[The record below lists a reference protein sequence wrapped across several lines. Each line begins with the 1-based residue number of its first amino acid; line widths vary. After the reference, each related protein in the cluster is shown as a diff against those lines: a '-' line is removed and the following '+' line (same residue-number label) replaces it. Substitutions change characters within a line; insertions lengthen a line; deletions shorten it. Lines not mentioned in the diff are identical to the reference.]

1 MEKGTF
7 SARLLELTHA
17 LARRKRTATKTVA
30 IALSAVLVAPG
41 LIVGAAGSVEAK
53 TVKVAQRQREAPA
66 PQPPPT
72 AAPAGEAGVYQ
83 PQPSSGKGFEPINV
97 SAAEEQQALN
107 PSADTPAEI
116 RAINPPAA
124 RPESFEDRGNR
135 AGGGDEFTLT
145 PAEESPAA
153 PVASTQGS
161 SPAPMKTFQGETLS
175 SGSIP
180 PDTMGAVGPNHVVSV
195 SNNQMNIRTRTGV
208 LLVRMTL
215 NAFWAGV
222 TLEGGSTT
230 PSTFDPKIVY
240 DRFND
245 RFFFIASA
253 NSFSLSSS
261 VLLATTQ
268 TGDPTGTWNRY
279 VFDADPNAT
288 ATGGRWVDYPTLGH
302 TSQWIV
308 VNYNTFLYACNPTCA
323 NAGYYGQY
331 VYVIPKSS
339 AYANTPTVTANLFE
353 ESAANC
359 TAPFEG
365 KLGCG
370 FTMAPSV
377 NEDNTTTV
385 NYLVEDW
392 DSVFGQLRVSKITG
406 PANAP
411 VLTVG
416 TQFPQSTENWRFNAA
431 RIGTTGGYLP
441 QRSQISYAPDT
452 ATRIMGN
459 DSRINNAVL
468 RNGSLWASHHV
479 MIGAAPNPPGT
490 PYGTANPDIR
500 TAAQW
505 WQIDPTIEAQPD
517 TTTGLGTPPVQRGR
531 IFDPTADNCN
541 SGNSASV
548 STARAGCTQQGQ
560 FFAYVAIAVNK
571 DNDAFIGFSQF
582 SPLTYPSAAYAMRR
596 AADPANTMRDVV
608 VYRSGASNYNLGA
621 GTAGTTARQNRWGDY
636 SSSEV
641 DPINDTDFW
650 TVQEY
655 SDTRSNF
662 GLGAIAA
669 PWATWWARVSPTS
682 VQPTTSG
689 NLIISEFR
697 PRGPGGIQDEFVEL
711 YNPSATTPF
720 RVQSADN
727 SEGWALA
734 SNNGVT
740 TTPLAVIPQGVVVPP
755 RGHYLIANSPVQNS
769 FGAETLYYSL
779 RAYPGSESRTATADT
794 GYSTSNTATVDAI
807 PDNTGIAIFRS
818 SVAAALIAA
827 NQADAAGFAGVGNTL
842 FREGAG
848 IPAITPGAVTGQ
860 ITFVRNQTS
869 GTHQDTNA
877 NEADFQILNTN
888 APTESLGVAALLG
901 APGPENVDAPRL
913 NNNVAVDR
921 LDKSVGLSS
930 SPNRV
935 RDMTPVTNGP
945 SGTLSMRRNVYN
957 NTSQTVTRVRFRIR
971 QTSTFPAPAGAA
983 DLRALS
989 SGSVAVSVNDPWL
1002 CGGAPPCNVVVQGTT
1017 IEEPPTQPNGGGW
1030 NTTLTVPLP
1039 TALAPGDSVNVQF
1052 VFGVVSGGTFSIVI
1066 NTEALP

>member
-7 SARLLELTHA
+7 SARVLELTHA

-30 IALSAVLVAPG
+30 IVLSSVLVAPG
-41 LIVGAAGSVEAK
+41 LLAVAAGSVEAK
-53 TVKVAQRQREAPA
+53 TVKVAQRQREMPA
-66 PQPPPT
+66 PQPPPDAST
-72 AAPAGEAGVYQ
+72 TGDAGVYQ
-83 PQPSSGKGFEPINV
+83 PQPTSGKGASPINV

-107 PSADTPAEI
+107 PSSDTPAEI
-116 RAINPPAA
+116 RAINPPAS
-124 RPESFEDRGNR
+124 RPESFEDRGR
-135 AGGGDEFTLT
+135 SAGGGDEVTLT

-153 PVASTQGS
+153 PVASAQGS
-161 SPAPMKTFQGETLS
+161 SPAPIKTFQGETLS

-208 LLVRMTL
+208 LLTRLTL

-222 TLEGGSTT
+222 TLEGGITT
-230 PSTFDPKIVY
+230 PSTFDPKIFY

-245 RFFFIASA
+245 RWFFFTSA
-253 NSFSLSSS
+253 NSVSPASS
-261 VLLATTQ
+261 VLFATTQ

-279 VFDADPNAT
+279 VFDTDPAAT
-288 ATGGRWVDYPTLGH
+288 ATSGRWADYPTVGH
-302 TSQWIV
+302 NSQWIV
-308 VNYNTFLYACNPTCA
+308 ANYNVFNYAGTPAATT
-323 NAGYYGQY
+323 GYYGPY
-331 VYVIPKSS
+331 IYVIPKSV
-339 AYANTPTVTANLFE
+339 AYANTATVTSSLFQT
-353 ESAANC
+353 SASTC
-359 TAPFEG
+359 VAPFESQ
-365 KLGCG
+365 LGCG
-370 FTMAPSV
+370 FTMAPTV

-406 PANAP
+406 PTNAP

-416 TQFPQSTENWRFNAA
+416 TQFPQSPENWRFNAA

-452 ATRIMGN
+452 TGRIMGN

-479 MIGAAPNPPGT
+479 MIGAAPTPPGT
-490 PYGTANPDIR
+490 AYGAANPDIK

-505 WQIDPTIEAQPD
+505 WQIDPTVEAQPD
-517 TTTGLGTPPVQRGR
+517 AITGLGTPPTQRGR
-531 IFDPTADNCN
+531 IVDPTADNCHN
-541 SGNSASV
+541 GTSG
-548 STARAGCTQQGQ
+548 ARAGCTMRGQ
-560 FFAYVAIAVNK
+560 FFAYAAISVNQN
-571 DNDAFIGFSQF
+571 NDAFVGFSQF
-582 SPLTYPSAAYAMRR
+582 SSLTYPSAAYSVRL

-608 VYRSGASNYNLGA
+608 VYRSGAANYNLGA

-636 SSSEV
+636 SSAET

-655 SDTRSNF
+655 SDTRTNF

-682 VQPTTSG
+682 VQPTTTG

-711 YNPSATTPF
+711 YNPSTTTPF
-720 RVQSADN
+720 RVKSADN

-734 SNNGVT
+734 TNNGTT
-740 TTPLAVIPQGVVVPP
+740 TTPLAVVPEGVVVPP
-755 RGHYLIANSPVQNS
+755 RGHYLIANSPVQTS

-779 RAYPGSESRTATADT
+779 RSHPGSESRTATADT
-794 GYSTSNTATVDAI
+794 GYSTANTATIDAI
-807 PDNTGIAIFRS
+807 ADNTGIAIFRS
-818 SVAAALIAA
+818 TTAASFTPA
-827 NQADAAGFAGVGNTL
+827 NQADAAGFAGVANTL
-842 FREGAG
+842 FREGTG
-848 IPAITPGAVTGQ
+848 IPAITAGAVTGQ

-877 NEADFQILNTN
+877 NENDFQILNTN

-913 NNNVAVDR
+913 NNNVLVDR
-921 LDKSVGLSS
+921 IDKSAGLSS
-930 SPNRV
+930 APNRV
-935 RDMTPVTNGP
+935 RDLTPVTNGGL
-945 SGTLSMRRNVYN
+945 GTLSMRRNIYN
-957 NTSQTVTRVRFRIR
+957 NTGATVTRVRFRIR

-983 DLRALS
+983 DLRAIT
-989 SGSVAVSVNDPWL
+989 SGNITVSVNDMGL
-1002 CGGAPPCNVVVQGTT
+1002 CGGTPPCNVSVLGT
-1017 IEEPPTQPNGGGW
+1017 ILEEPPTQTNGGGW
-1030 NTTLTVPLP
+1030 NTTLSFPLP
-1039 TALAPGDSVNVQF
+1039 TPLAPNDSVNVQF

>member
-1 MEKGTF
+1 M
-7 SARLLELTHA
+7 
-17 LARRKRTATKTVA
+17 
-30 IALSAVLVAPG
+30 
-41 LIVGAAGSVEAK
+41 
-53 TVKVAQRQREAPA
+53 PA
-66 PQPPPT
+66 PQPPPET
-72 AAPAGEAGVYQ
+72 SSTGDAGVYQ

-124 RPESFEDRGNR
+124 RPESFEDRGHR

-145 PAEESPAA
+145 AAEESPAV
-153 PVASTQGS
+153 PVASAQGS
-161 SPAPMKTFQGETLS
+161 SPAPIKTFQGETLS

-208 LLVRMTL
+208 LLTRLTL

-222 TLEGGSTT
+222 TLEGGITT
-230 PSTFDPKIVY
+230 PSTFDPKIFY

-245 RFFFIASA
+245 RWFFFTSA
-253 NSFSLSSS
+253 NSVSPASS
-261 VLLATTQ
+261 VLFATTQ

-279 VFDADPNAT
+279 VFDTDAAAT
-288 ATGGRWVDYPTLGH
+288 AASGRWADYPTVGH
-302 TSQWIV
+302 NSQWIV
-308 VNYNTFLYACNPTCA
+308 ANYNVFNYSGTATT
-323 NAGYYGQY
+323 GYYGPY
-331 VYVIPKSS
+331 IYVIPKSV
-339 AYANTPTVTANLFE
+339 AYANTASITSSLFQT
-353 ESAANC
+353 SASTC
-359 TAPFEG
+359 VAPFESQ
-365 KLGCG
+365 LGCG
-370 FTMAPSV
+370 FTMAPTV

-441 QRSQISYAPDT
+441 QRHPLNYAADIT
-452 ATRIMGN
+452 ARIMAN

-468 RNGSLWASHHV
+468 RNGSLWTSHHV
-479 MIGAAPNPPGT
+479 MVGAAPTPPGT
-490 PYGTANPDIR
+490 AYGTANPDIK

-505 WQIDPTIEAQPD
+505 WQIDPSIEAQPD
-517 TTTGLGTPPVQRGR
+517 AVTGLGTAPTQRGR

-560 FFAYVAIAVNK
+560 FFAFVAIAVNQN
-571 DNDAFIGFSQF
+571 NDAFIGFSQF
-582 SPLTYPSAAYAMRR
+582 SPLTFPSAAYAMRR
-596 AADPANTMRDVV
+596 ASDPANTMRDVV
-608 VYRSGASNYNLGA
+608 VYRSGAANYNLGA
-621 GTAGTTARQNRWGDY
+621 GTAGTSARQNRWGDY
-636 SSSEV
+636 SSAEV
-641 DPINDTDFW
+641 DPVNDTDFW

-655 SDTRSNF
+655 ADTRTNF
-662 GLGAIAA
+662 GLGAIAG

-682 VQPTTSG
+682 TQPTTTG

-697 PRGPGGIQDEFVEL
+697 PRGPGGINDEFIEL

-734 SNNGVT
+734 TNNGTT
-740 TTPLAVIPQGVVVPP
+740 TTPLTVIPQGVVVPP
-755 RGHYLIANSPVQNS
+755 RGHYLIANSAVQTS
-769 FGAETLYYSL
+769 LGAETVYYSL
-779 RAYPGSESRTATADT
+779 RSHPGSESRTATADT
-794 GYSTSNTATVDAI
+794 GYSPLCATTNCGVTTDTIA
-807 PDNTGIAIFRS
+807 DNTGIAIFRS
-818 SVAAALIAA
+818 STPAAFIAA
-827 NQADAAGFAGVGNTL
+827 NQADAAGFAGVANTL

-848 IPAITPGAVTGQ
+848 IPAITAGTVTGQ

-877 NEADFQILNTN
+877 NENDFQILNTN

-913 NNNVAVDR
+913 NNNVFVDR

-930 SPNRV
+930 APNRV
-935 RDMTPVTNGP
+935 RDLTPVTNGGL
-945 SGTLSMRRNVYN
+945 GTLSMRRNVYN
-957 NTSQTVTRVRFRIR
+957 NTGQTVTRVRFRIR
-971 QTSTFPAPAGAA
+971 QTSTFPAPAGTA

-989 SGSVAVSVNDPWL
+989 SGNISVSVNDMGL
-1002 CGGAPPCNVVVQGTT
+1002 CGGAPPCNVSVLGTI

-1030 NTTLTVPLP
+1030 NTTLSFPLP
-1039 TALAPGDSVNVQF
+1039 APLAPGDNVNVQF